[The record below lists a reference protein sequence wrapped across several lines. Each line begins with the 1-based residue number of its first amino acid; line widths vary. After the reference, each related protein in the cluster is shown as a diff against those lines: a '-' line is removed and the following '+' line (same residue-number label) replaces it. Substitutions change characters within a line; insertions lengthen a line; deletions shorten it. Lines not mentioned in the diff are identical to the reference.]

1 MPFYERQPYI
11 QPLYQ
16 IVGEVL
22 NGDIRIPRFQR
33 PGTETTWTAEKRG
46 DLLDSLYRGFPIGT
60 ILLWSTRMPIKT
72 LDVVGGFRVQKTVSS
87 EGQRLL
93 LDGHQRLS
101 TLVQILGPG
110 LISDLQRR
118 EIERK
123 PRDSTG
129 PAGEEAWVFDLQP
142 IKENAKSRDRFILLK
157 KDQQPTSSQLPLS
170 TALDHKA
177 LNRWLREQK
186 PPLSDT
192 QITEADALRDRLRE
206 YSIPVA
212 VLVADS
218 LEDATESF
226 KRINSSGV
234 PMSDFNMVA
243 ALAYQDGFDPQELF
257 EKYNSELLEPLGW
270 RDVPDSH
277 ILRVCAALA
286 GQHPAKFEVDKL
298 ADQLRENNHL
308 IHQAFNAVARAAEA
322 IRQACG
328 IHGPEALPYS
338 WQLIILAIRVGS
350 DDSNLSEPKTL
361 EAIWRW
367 LWLTTYGEVF
377 AGVNST
383 IYDRSS
389 AALTNMIQGGD
400 WLAMERDVT
409 RKVRALTRFDFRAA
423 RAKALALLMARHQ
436 DQNDLQ
442 GPAHRALA
450 AGGSSLGLLQASGR
464 RSIWWHLAVI
474 DDQASIAGYRN
485 ALQRRASGNSSDSEN
500 QLLTRIGVP
509 SDAQGSIPNL
519 LAARR
524 ELLKADEQRF
534 ISDLGLEWADA
545 DADAGVDEQ
554 AE

>member
-1 MPFYERQPYI
+1 
-11 QPLYQ
+11 
-16 IVGEVL
+16 
-22 NGDIRIPRFQR
+22 
-33 PGTETTWTAEKRG
+33 
-46 DLLDSLYRGFPIGT
+46 
-60 ILLWSTRMPIKT
+60 MPIKT
-72 LDVVGGFRVQKTVSS
+72 LDVVGGFRVRKTVSS

-110 LISDLQRR
+110 LISDLQLR
-118 EIERK
+118 EIERA
-123 PRDSTG
+123 PRDRDFTG
-129 PAGEEAWVFDLQP
+129 SAGEEVWVFDLQP

-170 TALDHKA
+170 TALDRKA

-192 QITEADALRDRLRE
+192 QITEADTLRDRLRE

-270 RDVPDSH
+270 QDVPDSH

-298 ADQLRENNHL
+298 ADQLHENNNL
-308 IHQAFNAVARAAEA
+308 IHEAFNAVARAAEA
-322 IRQACG
+322 IRRACG

-338 WQLIILAIRVGS
+338 WQLIIVAITFGS
-350 DDSNLSEPKTL
+350 DSNDLSKPETL
-361 EAIWRW
+361 AAVRRW

-377 AGVNST
+377 AGVNSA

-389 AALTNMIQGGD
+389 AALANMIQGGD
-400 WLAMERDVT
+400 WLVMERDVT
-409 RKVRALTRFDFRAA
+409 RKVRPVTRFDFRAA
-423 RAKALALLMARHQ
+423 RAKASALLMARYQ
-436 DQNDLQ
+436 DQDRGDLE

-464 RSIWWHLAVI
+464 RSTWWHLAVV
-474 DDQASIAGYRN
+474 DDQASIAEYRN
-485 ALQRRASGNSSDSEN
+485 ALQRRASSNPTNSDHH
-500 QLLTRIGVP
+500 LLTRIGVP
-509 SDAQGSIPNL
+509 SDARGSILDL

-524 ELLKADEQRF
+524 DLLKSKEKEF

-545 DADAGVDEQ
+545 DAGVDEQ

>member
-16 IVGEVL
+16 IVSEVL
-22 NGDIRIPRFQR
+22 SGDIRIPRFQR
-33 PGTETTWTAEKRG
+33 PGTETTWTPERRG

-72 LDVVGGFRVQKTVSS
+72 LDIVGGFQVRNVLAS

-101 TLVQILGPG
+101 TLVQILGRG
-110 LISDLQRR
+110 LISDLQLQNVNRVPEGSAGSGDE
-118 EIERK
+118 EI
-123 PRDSTG
+123 
-129 PAGEEAWVFDLQP
+129 WVFDLQP
-142 IKENAKSRDRFILLK
+142 LKENSKSRDRFILLK
-157 KDQQPTSSQLPLS
+157 KDQQPTLTQLPLH
-170 TALDHKA
+170 TVLDRKA
-177 LNRWLREQK
+177 LNRWLRDRQ
-186 PPLSDT
+186 PPLNDT

-243 ALAYQDGFDPQELF
+243 ALAYQDGFDPQALF
-257 EKYNSELLEPLGW
+257 EDYRGERLEPLGW

-298 ADQLRENNHL
+298 ADQLRKNNHL
-308 IHQAFNAVARAAEA
+308 IHQAFDAVAKAAGA
-322 IRQACG
+322 IGQACG

-338 WQLIILAIRVGS
+338 WQLIILAITFGLGGN
-350 DDSNLSEPKTL
+350 DLSKPGML
-361 EAIWRW
+361 EAVRRW

-377 AGVNST
+377 AGVNSA

-389 AALTNMIQGGD
+389 DALANMIQGGD

-409 RKVRALTRFDFRAA
+409 RKVRPVTRFDFRAA
-423 RAKALALLMARHQ
+423 RAKAFALLMAHYQ
-436 DQNDLQ
+436 DQDRGDLE
-442 GPAHRALA
+442 GPAHQALA
-450 AGGSSLGLLQASGR
+450 AGGSSMGLLQPSGK
-464 RSIWWHLAVI
+464 RSIWWYLAVV
-474 DDQASIAGYRN
+474 DGQASITDYRN
-485 ALQRRASGNSSDSEN
+485 ALQRRASGNSSGLDH

-509 SDAQGSIPNL
+509 SDARGSILDL

-524 ELLKADEQRF
+524 DLLKSKEKEF

-545 DADAGVDEQ
+545 DASVGEQ

>member
-1 MPFYERQPYI
+1 M
-11 QPLYQ
+11 YQ

-22 NGDIRIPRFQR
+22 TGDIRIPRFQR
-33 PGTETTWTAEKRG
+33 PGTETTWTAERRG

-72 LDVVGGFRVQKTVSS
+72 LDVVGGFRVRKTVSS

-110 LISDLQRR
+110 LISDLQLR
-118 EIERK
+118 EIERA
-123 PRDSTG
+123 PRDFTG
-129 PAGEEAWVFDLQP
+129 SAGEEVWVFDLQP

-170 TALDHKA
+170 TALDRKA
-177 LNRWLREQK
+177 LNRWLREQQ

-270 RDVPDSH
+270 QDVPDSH

-308 IHQAFNAVARAAEA
+308 IHEAFNAVARAAEA
-322 IRQACG
+322 IRRACG

-338 WQLIILAIRVGS
+338 WQLIILAIRFGS
-350 DDSNLSEPKTL
+350 DGSDLSEPETL
-361 EAIWRW
+361 AAVRRW

-377 AGVNST
+377 AGVNSA

-389 AALTNMIQGGD
+389 AALANMIQGGD

-423 RAKALALLMARHQ
+423 RAKASALLMARYQ
-436 DQNDLQ
+436 DQDRGDLE

-464 RSIWWHLAVI
+464 RSTWWHLAVV
-474 DDQASIAGYRN
+474 DDQASIADYRN
-485 ALQRRASGNSSDSEN
+485 ALQRRASGNSSDSDN

-509 SDAQGSIPNL
+509 SDDQGSIPDL

-524 ELLKADEQRF
+524 ELLKAEEQRLV
-534 ISDLGLEWADA
+534 SDLGLEWADA
-545 DADAGVDEQ
+545 DAGVDEQ

>member
-16 IVGEVL
+16 IVSEVL
-22 NGDIRIPRFQR
+22 SGDIRIPRFQR
-33 PGTETTWTAEKRG
+33 PGTETTWTPERRG

-60 ILLWSTRMPIKT
+60 ILLWSTRMPIRT
-72 LDVVGGFRVQKTVSS
+72 LDIVGGFRVQKAVSS

-101 TLVQILGPG
+101 TLAQILGPG
-110 LISDLQRR
+110 LISDLQLQ
-118 EIERK
+118 EVERAPGDPTK
-123 PRDSTG
+123 SGD
-129 PAGEEAWVFDLQP
+129 EEVWVFDLQP
-142 IKENAKSRDRFILLK
+142 IKESLKSRDRFILLK
-157 KDQQPTSSQLPLS
+157 RDQQPTSTQLPLH
-170 TALDHKA
+170 TALDRKE
-177 LNRWLREQK
+177 LNRWLREQQ

-243 ALAYQDGFDPQELF
+243 ALAYQDEFDPQALF
-257 EKYNSELLEPLGW
+257 EDYRGERLEPLGW

-286 GQHPAKFEVDKL
+286 GQHPAKFEVGKL
-298 ADQLRENNHL
+298 ADQLRENNNL
-308 IHQAFNAVARAAEA
+308 IYEAFNAVAKAARA
-322 IRQACG
+322 IGQACG

-338 WQLIILAIRVGS
+338 WQLIILAITFGLGGN
-350 DDSNLSEPKTL
+350 DLSKPGRL
-361 EAIWRW
+361 EAVRRW

-377 AGVNST
+377 AGVNSA

-389 AALTNMIQGGD
+389 AALANMIQGRD
-400 WLAMERDVT
+400 WLVMERDVT
-409 RKVRALTRFDFRAA
+409 RKVRTLTRFDFRAA
-423 RAKALALLMARHQ
+423 RAKASALLMARYQ
-436 DQNDLQ
+436 DQDRGDLE

-464 RSIWWHLAVI
+464 RSTWWHLAVV
-474 DDQASIAGYRN
+474 DDQASITDYRN
-485 ALQRRASGNSSDSEN
+485 ALQRSASGNPTNSDH

-509 SDAQGSIPNL
+509 SDARGSILDL
-519 LAARR
+519 LAERR
-524 ELLKADEQRF
+524 DLLKSEEKKF
-534 ISDLGLEWADA
+534 IRDLGLEWA

>member
-22 NGDIRIPRFQR
+22 TGDIRIPRFQR
-33 PGTETTWTAEKRG
+33 PGTETTWTAERRG

-60 ILLWSTRMPIKT
+60 ILLWSTRMPLKT
-72 LDVVGGFRVQKTVSS
+72 LDVVGGFRVRKVDSS

-110 LISDLQRR
+110 LISDLQLQA
-118 EIERK
+118 IERATG
-123 PRDSTG
+123 DS
-129 PAGEEAWVFDLQP
+129 AGSASEEVWVFDLQP
-142 IKENAKSRDRFILLK
+142 VKEGAKSRDRFILLK
-157 KDQQPTSSQLPLS
+157 KDQQPTSSQLRLS
-170 TALDHKA
+170 TALDRKA

-243 ALAYQDGFDPQELF
+243 ALAYQDGFDPQALF
-257 EKYNSELLEPLGW
+257 EDYRGELLEPLGW
-270 RDVPDSH
+270 QDVPDSH

-298 ADQLRENNHL
+298 ADQLREHNHL
-308 IHQAFNAVARAAEA
+308 IREAFNAVARAAEA

-338 WQLIILAIRVGS
+338 WQLIILAITFGLGGN
-350 DDSNLSEPKTL
+350 DLSKPETL
-361 EAIWRW
+361 AAVRRW

-377 AGVNST
+377 AGVNSA

-389 AALTNMIQGGD
+389 AALANMIQGGD
-400 WLAMERDVT
+400 WLVMERDVT
-409 RKVRALTRFDFRAA
+409 RKVRPVIRFDFITA
-423 RAKALALLMARHQ
+423 RARATALLMAHHQ
-436 DQNDLQ
+436 DQGDRQ
-442 GPAHRALA
+442 GPTHRALA
-450 AGGSSLGLLQASGR
+450 AGGSSLGLLQTTGR
-464 RSIWWHLAVI
+464 RSTWWHLTVV
-474 DDQASIAGYRN
+474 DDQASITDYRN
-485 ALQRRASGNSSDSEN
+485 ALQRRASSNPTNSDHH
-500 QLLTRIGVP
+500 LLTRIGVP
-509 SDAQGSIPNL
+509 SDARGSILDL

-524 ELLKADEQRF
+524 DLLKSKEKEF

-545 DADAGVDEQ
+545 DAGVDEQ

>member
-16 IVGEVL
+16 IVSEVL
-22 NGDIRIPRFQR
+22 SGDIRIPRFQR
-33 PGTETTWTAEKRG
+33 PGTETTWTPERRG

-72 LDVVGGFRVQKTVSS
+72 LDIVGGFRVQNVVAS

-110 LISDLQRR
+110 LISDLQLQDVNRVPEGSAGSGDE
-118 EIERK
+118 EI
-123 PRDSTG
+123 
-129 PAGEEAWVFDLQP
+129 WVFDLQP
-142 IKENAKSRDRFILLK
+142 LKENSKSRDRFILLK
-157 KDQQPTSSQLPLS
+157 RDQQPTLTQLPLH
-170 TALDHKA
+170 TVLDRKA
-177 LNRWLREQK
+177 LNRWLRDRQ
-186 PPLSDT
+186 PPLNDT

-243 ALAYQDGFDPQELF
+243 ALAYQDGFDPQALF
-257 EKYNSELLEPLGW
+257 EKYRSEYLEPLGW
-270 RDVPDSH
+270 QDVPDSNV
-277 ILRVCAALA
+277 LRVCAALA
-286 GQHPAKFEVDKL
+286 GQHPSKLEVDKL
-298 ADQLRENNHL
+298 AHRLRDDNNL
-308 IHQAFNAVARAAEA
+308 ISKAFNAVADAAKV
-322 IRQACG
+322 IRRACG

-338 WQLIILAIRVGS
+338 WQLMILAIRFGS
-350 DDSNLSEPKTL
+350 DSSDLSKPETL
-361 EAIWRW
+361 EAVGRW

-377 AGVNST
+377 AGVNSA

-389 AALTNMIQGGD
+389 AALADMIQGGN

-409 RKVRALTRFDFRAA
+409 RKVRPVTRFDFRAA
-423 RAKALALLMARHQ
+423 RAKASALLMARYQ
-436 DQNDLQ
+436 DRGDLE
-442 GPAHRALA
+442 GPAHQALA
-450 AGGSSLGLLQASGR
+450 AGGSSMGLLQPSGK
-464 RSIWWHLAVI
+464 RSIWWHLAI
-474 DDQASIAGYRN
+474 NEEKSSINRYRE
-485 ALQRRASGNSSDSEN
+485 ALQRRASGSPVEADNPLLA
-500 QLLTRIGVP
+500 QLGVP
-509 SDAQGSIPNL
+509 SDAQGSISDL

-524 ELLKADEQRF
+524 DRLKAEEQQF
-534 ISDLGLEWADA
+534 VSALGLESTDTEPGI
-545 DADAGVDEQ
+545 DDPI
-554 AE
+554 

>member
-11 QPLYQ
+11 QPLYD
-16 IVGEVL
+16 IVKEIL

-72 LDVVGGFRVQKTVSS
+72 LDIVGGFWVRKADSR

-110 LISDLQRR
+110 LIFDLQLQA
-118 EIERK
+118 I
-123 PRDSTG
+123 G
-129 PAGEEAWVFDLQP
+129 PANKESAGSASEEVWVFDLQP
-142 IKENAKSRDRFILLK
+142 GKEGSKSRDRFILLK

-170 TALDHKA
+170 TALDRKA
-177 LNRWLREQK
+177 LNRWLRERQ
-186 PPLSDT
+186 PPLSDA

-243 ALAYQDGFDPQELF
+243 ALAYQDGFDPQALF
-257 EKYNSELLEPLGW
+257 EDYRGELLEPLGW
-270 RDVPDSH
+270 QDVPDSS

-286 GQHPAKFEVDKL
+286 GQHPAKLEVDRL
-298 ADQLRENNHL
+298 ADQLREHNNL
-308 IHQAFNAVARAAEA
+308 IHRAFDAVAEA
-322 IRQACG
+322 TKVIREACG

-338 WQLIILAIRVGS
+338 WQLIILAITFGS
-350 DDSNLSEPKTL
+350 GSNYLSKPGML
-361 EAIWRW
+361 EAVRRW
-367 LWLTTYGEVF
+367 LWVTTYGEVF
-377 AGVNST
+377 AGINSA

-389 AALTNMIQGGD
+389 KALADTIQIGS
-400 WLAMERDVT
+400 WRAMDRDVT
-409 RKVRALTRFDFRAA
+409 RKVRPVSRFDFRAA
-423 RAKALALLMARHQ
+423 RARATALLMARHQ
-436 DQNDLQ
+436 DQDDFQ

-450 AGGSSLGLLQASGR
+450 AGGSSLGLLQTSGR
-464 RSIWWHLAVI
+464 RSTWWHLAVVE
-474 DDQASIAGYRN
+474 DQGSIMEYRN
-485 ALQRRASGNSSDSEN
+485 ALQHRVSGNSTDADN
-500 QLLTRIGVP
+500 NLLIRIGIP
-509 SDAQGSIPNL
+509 SAAQGSIRDL
-519 LAARR
+519 LAGRR
-524 ELLKADEQRF
+524 ELLKAEERQF
-534 ISDLGLEWADA
+534 VSDLGLEWTDVEP
-545 DADAGVDEQ
+545 GIDEQ
-554 AE
+554 V

>member
-22 NGDIRIPRFQR
+22 TGDIRIPRFQR
-33 PGTETTWTAEKRG
+33 PGTETTWTAERRG

-72 LDVVGGFRVQKTVSS
+72 LDVVGGFRVRKTVSS

-110 LISDLQRR
+110 LISDLQLR
-118 EIERK
+118 EIERA
-123 PRDSTG
+123 PRDFTG
-129 PAGEEAWVFDLQP
+129 SAGEEVWVFDLQP

-170 TALDHKA
+170 TALDRKA
-177 LNRWLREQK
+177 LNRWLREQQ

-270 RDVPDSH
+270 QDVPDSH

-308 IHQAFNAVARAAEA
+308 IHEAFNAVARAAEA
-322 IRQACG
+322 IRRACG

-338 WQLIILAIRVGS
+338 WQLIILAIRFGS
-350 DDSNLSEPKTL
+350 DGSDLSEPETL
-361 EAIWRW
+361 AAVRRW

-377 AGVNST
+377 AGVNSA

-389 AALTNMIQGGD
+389 AALANMIQGGD

-423 RAKALALLMARHQ
+423 RAKASALLMARYQ
-436 DQNDLQ
+436 DQDRGDLE

-464 RSIWWHLAVI
+464 RSTWWHLAVV
-474 DDQASIAGYRN
+474 DDQASIADYRN
-485 ALQRRASGNSSDSEN
+485 ALQRRASGNSSDSDN

-509 SDAQGSIPNL
+509 SDDQGSIPDL

-524 ELLKADEQRF
+524 ELLKAEEQRLV
-534 ISDLGLEWADA
+534 SDLGLEWADA
-545 DADAGVDEQ
+545 DAGVDEQ